1 MDISPFYEL
10 RSRLYYAAA
19 AGCASIGEDYRYKRA
34 VEGFEPLSKANK
46 AFGKLYGMC
55 ASLME
60 SESPSSEIFD
70 CIALAEALAVTQ
82 GVSSDSS
89 EAEPLNETICAP
101 ADIPIFIIN
110 DIYEAIDKAASYL
123 RWFPKNYAEY
133 LLDPRIMYKFLDF
146 MENGRETPD
155 FRMFAETVCT
165 KIIGKKIAPLLKAS
179 VKDSGKQIKYVAELC
194 GAEENDW
201 YLSLAENKENSE
213 SVRKEAAAALSLSE
227 SSAEKLTELYNTEK
241 GKVKSEAL
249 LALARLS
256 PKEAEPIF
264 KNLCGKYKK
273 GNVKY
278 ISESHGEEC
287 TKFAV
292 KRLTELLELCKE
304 REKDKKGFKE
314 TLDIFFDEWE
324 LLNNKTD
331 ESADDIIIA
340 LCEND
345 KIALNAYNFTFL
357 LSDMNKVLING
368 LKGKRAK
375 ETEEQI
381 ERLYAKKP
389 EYFQTAKA
397 FLDFIKNPMAK
408 IKVSSR
414 LYQLQNILINIDYM
428 PLLEQYNIGWGP
440 GNNEKLPLLTIGDHF
455 PQSVI
460 DFFDETSNE
469 LMDEFE
475 KLQNGLP
482 NNFEDL
488 AQKTGLYETGFLD
501 KRKYSRN
508 LQVLVLEHYL
518 RGILFLYENI
528 LTIGNCAAGDSDRIK
543 KAAVPLAVRST
554 KFTPMNVYARNIIL
568 AYYEGSDEELIK
580 LNTTYA
586 LNSLKYNGIIFDIPL
601 VKKKSSEV
609 IEAALDDLEKELPTV
624 EGSVDKDRVKRFRDH
639 IKASRQY
646 YAKSKG

>member
-10 RSRLYYAAA
+10 RNRLYYTAA

-55 ASLME
+55 ASLIK
-60 SESPSSEIFD
+60 SESPSSEISD

-82 GVSSDSS
+82 GVSSDNS
-89 EAEPLNETICAP
+89 EAKHLEEMICRP
-101 ADIPIFIIN
+101 ADIPTYIIN
-110 DIYEAIDKAASYL
+110 DICDKMSKAASS
-123 RWFPKNYAEY
+123 WNIPKNYARY
-133 LLDPRIMYKFLDF
+133 LRDPRIMYKFLDT
-146 MENGRETPD
+146 MENGRETQD
-155 FRMFAETVCT
+155 FRMFAEIVCT
-165 KIIGKKIAPLLKAS
+165 KIIGKDIVPLLKAS
-179 VKDSGKQIKYVAELC
+179 VKESGKQIKYVAEIC

-201 YLSLAENKENSE
+201 YLSLIENKNNPEG
-213 SVRKEAAAALSLSE
+213 VRKEAAAALSCSE
-227 SSAEKLTELYNTEK
+227 SNTEKLMELYNSES

-256 PKEAEPIF
+256 PKETEPIF
-264 KNLCGKYKK
+264 KKLCDKYKK
-273 GNVKY
+273 GNIKY

-304 REKDKKGFKE
+304 HEEDAKGLKG
-314 TLDIFFDEWE
+314 TIDILSDEWG
-324 LLNNKTD
+324 LLINKTD

-345 KIALNAYNFTFL
+345 RIALKVYNFTFL
-357 LSDMNKVLING
+357 LSVMNKVLING
-368 LKGKRAK
+368 LKGERAK
-375 ETEEQI
+375 EAEEQI
-381 ERLYAKKP
+381 ERLCAKKP
-389 EYFQTAKA
+389 EYFQPAKA
-397 FLDFIKNPMAK
+397 FLNFIKNPEAK
-408 IKVSSR
+408 IAISSR
-414 LYQLQNILINIDYM
+414 LYQLQIILINIDYM
-428 PLLEQYNIGWGP
+428 PLFEQYNIGWGP
-440 GNNEKLPLLTIGDHF
+440 ANNEKLPLLTIGDHF

-460 DFFDETSNE
+460 DFFDETSNK

-475 KLQNGLP
+475 KLQSGLP
-482 NNFEDL
+482 NNFEEL
-488 AQKTGLYETGFLD
+488 AQKTGLYETGYLN
-501 KRKYSRN
+501 KRKYSDN
-508 LQVLVLEHYL
+508 VSVQILEYYL

-528 LTIGNCAAGDSDRIK
+528 LTYGNCAAGDFDRIK

-554 KFTPMNVYARNIIL
+554 KFTPMDVYARNIIL
-568 AYYEGSDEELIK
+568 EYYEGSNEELIK

-601 VKKKSSEV
+601 VQKKSSEV
-609 IEAALDDLEKELPTV
+609 IEAALDDLEREIPTV
-624 EGSVDKDRVKRFRDH
+624 EGSVDKDRVKRFKNH